1 MTSFFYTHTKYYYFM
16 LNVSSLNKEEIQNIL
31 NQALEIANGKEFKAK
46 ESIFVSN
53 LFFEN
58 STRTKIS
65 FEVAERK
72 LGLNVIPFDVSQ
84 SSVNK
89 GESLY
94 DTIKTLQSIGIN
106 LAVIRHSQNEYYNEL
121 KNIDINIINGGDG
134 TGEHPSQTILDLM
147 TIQQEFGSFENLKVA
162 IVGDI
167 KHSRVANSTSTALK
181 KLGAEIYFSGPREWC
196 NKNDLSQQG
205 NFKELDQII
214 SEIDVL
220 MLLRIQHE
228 RHDNQKSFSVKNYLQ
243 QYGLTKERE
252 QKMKK
257 SAIIMHP
264 APINRGV
271 EIDSDLIECSRSRI
285 FKQMENGVFARM
297 AILKNTLEQKGFL
310 FEEIKSTKN

>member
-1 MTSFFYTHTKYYYFM
+1 M
-16 LNVSSLNKEEIQNIL
+16 LNVSSLSNEEILNIL
-31 NQALEIANGKEFKAK
+31 SQALEIANGKEFKTK

-106 LAVIRHSQNEYYNEL
+106 LAVIRHPQNEYYNEL
-121 KNIDINIINGGDG
+121 KNIDISIINGGDG

-167 KHSRVANSTSTALK
+167 KHSRVANSTSQALK
-181 KLGAEIYFSGPREWC
+181 KLGTEIYFSGPRKWFEED
-196 NKNDLSQQG
+196 NVVYG
-205 NFKELDQII
+205 NFKDLDQII

-228 RHDNQKSFSVKNYLQ
+228 RHNNQKSFSVKNYLQ

-257 SAIIMHP
+257 SAIIIHP

-271 EIDSDLIECSRSRI
+271 EIDNDLVECPRSRI
-285 FKQMENGVFARM
+285 FKQIENGVFARM

-310 FEEIKSTKN
+310 FEQIKSSKN

>member
-1 MTSFFYTHTKYYYFM
+1 M
-16 LNVSSLNKEEIQNIL
+16 LNVSSLSNEEILNIL
-31 NQALEIANGKEFKAK
+31 SQALEIANGKEFKTK

-106 LAVIRHSQNEYYNEL
+106 LAVIRHPQNEYYNEL
-121 KNIDINIINGGDG
+121 KDIDISIINGGDG

-167 KHSRVANSTSTALK
+167 KHSRVANSTSQALK

-271 EIDSDLIECSRSRI
+271 EIDSDLVECSRSRI

-310 FEEIKSTKN
+310 FEQIKSSKN

>member
-1 MTSFFYTHTKYYYFM
+1 M
-16 LNVSSLNKEEIQNIL
+16 LNVSSLSNEEILNIL
-31 NQALEIANGKEFKAK
+31 SQALEIANGKEFKTK

-72 LGLNVIPFDVSQ
+72 RGLNVIPFDVSQ

-106 LAVIRHSQNEYYNEL
+106 LAVIRHPQNEYYNQL
-121 KNIDINIINGGDG
+121 KNIDISIINGGDG

-228 RHDNQKSFSVKNYLQ
+228 RHDNQKSFSMKNYLQ

-264 APINRGV
+264 APINRDV
-271 EIDSDLIECSRSRI
+271 EIDSNLVECPRSRI
-285 FKQMENGVFARM
+285 FKQMENGVFSRM

>member
-1 MTSFFYTHTKYYYFM
+1 M
-16 LNVSSLNKEEIQNIL
+16 LNVSSLSNEEILNIL
-31 NQALEIANGKEFKAK
+31 SQALEIANGKEFKTK

-72 LGLNVIPFDVSQ
+72 LGLNVIPFDISQ

-106 LAVIRHSQNEYYNEL
+106 LAVIRHPQNEYYNEL
-121 KNIDINIINGGDG
+121 KDIDISIINGGDG

-167 KHSRVANSTSTALK
+167 KHSRVANSTSQALK
-181 KLGAEIYFSGPREWC
+181 KLGAEIYFSGPRKWC

-228 RHDNQKSFSVKNYLQ
+228 RHDNQKLFSVKNYLQ

-271 EIDSDLIECSRSRI
+271 EIDNDLVECPRSRI
-285 FKQMENGVFARM
+285 FKQMENGVFSRM

>member
-1 MTSFFYTHTKYYYFM
+1 M
-16 LNVSSLNKEEIQNIL
+16 LNVSSLSNEEILNIL
-31 NQALEIANGKEFKAK
+31 SQALEIANGKEFKTK

-72 LGLNVIPFDVSQ
+72 LGLNVIPFNVSQ

-106 LAVIRHSQNEYYNEL
+106 LAVIRHPQNEYYNEL
-121 KNIDINIINGGDG
+121 KDIDISIINGGDG

-167 KHSRVANSTSTALK
+167 KHSRVANSTSQALK

-205 NFKELDQII
+205 NFKELAQII

-271 EIDSDLIECSRSRI
+271 EIDSDLVECSRSRI

-310 FEEIKSTKN
+310 FEQIKSSKN

>member
-1 MTSFFYTHTKYYYFM
+1 M
-16 LNVSSLNKEEIQNIL
+16 LNVSSLSNEEILNIL
-31 NQALEIANGKEFKAK
+31 SQALEIANGKEFKAK

-72 LGLNVIPFDVSQ
+72 LGLNVIPFDISQ

-106 LAVIRHSQNEYYNEL
+106 LAVIRHPQNEYYNEL
-121 KNIDINIINGGDG
+121 KDIDISIINGGDG

-147 TIQQEFGSFENLKVA
+147 TIQQEFGSFEKLKVA
-162 IVGDI
+162 IVGD
-167 KHSRVANSTSTALK
+167 KHSRVANSTSQALK
-181 KLGAEIYFSGPREWC
+181 KLGAEIYFSGPRKWC

-228 RHDNQKSFSVKNYLQ
+228 RHDNQKLFSVKNYLQ

-271 EIDSDLIECSRSRI
+271 EIDNDLVEYPRSRI
-285 FKQMENGVFARM
+285 FKQMENGVFSRM

>member
-1 MTSFFYTHTKYYYFM
+1 M
-16 LNVSSLNKEEIQNIL
+16 LNVSSLNNEEIQNIL

-106 LAVIRHSQNEYYNEL
+106 LAVIRHSQNEYYNKL
-121 KNIDINIINGGDG
+121 KNIDISIINGGDG

-147 TIQQEFGSFENLKVA
+147 TIQQEFGSFEKLKVA

-181 KLGAEIYFSGPREWC
+181 KLGAEIYFSGPREWFEEY
-196 NKNDLSQQG
+196 NKVYG
-205 NFKELDQII
+205 NFKDLDQII
-214 SEIDVL
+214 SNIDVL

-228 RHDNQKSFSVKNYLQ
+228 RHERHENQNQFSTKDYLLR
-243 QYGLTKERE
+243 YGLTKDRE

-271 EIDSDLIECSRSRI
+271 EIDSDLVECSRSRI

-310 FEEIKSTKN
+310 FEQIKSSKN